1 MAIEQN
7 CHLKNNCT
15 INPEDM
21 PVNIT
26 LSAEDLEELG
36 IDLDEFDKDS
46 LAAAFRASG
55 FVQFDQN
62 GKWAIKKVKMS
73 DLISKHCYE
82 RVFNLES
89 TSLEYIGILSCMTDQ
104 LYMPYDS
111 GNKFHKDQLGII
123 SVCID
128 ILSIALMFYLFGK
141 LKSINQEFLT
151 ILDNNVIRMKDFTI
165 QIKRL

>member
-1 MAIEQN
+1 
-7 CHLKNNCT
+7 
-15 INPEDM
+15 M

-46 LAAAFRASG
+46 LDSNDENDSNDDKNDNPSISAAFRASG
-55 FVQFDQN
+55 FVQFDPN

-104 LYMPYDS
+104 LYMPYVS
-111 GNKFHKDQLGII
+111 GIKFHKDQLGII

-128 ILSIALMFYLFGK
+128 ILSLALMFYLFGK